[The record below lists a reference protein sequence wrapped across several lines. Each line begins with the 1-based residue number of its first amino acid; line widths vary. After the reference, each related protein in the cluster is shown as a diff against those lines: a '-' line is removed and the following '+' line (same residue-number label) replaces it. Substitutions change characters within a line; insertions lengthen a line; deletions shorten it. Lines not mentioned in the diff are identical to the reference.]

1 MQGYDKDLNVI
12 FWNIAS
18 EKLYGYTK
26 GDALGS
32 KLEKLIIP
40 AENADQVIRSIERW
54 LAENSV
60 ISSEELEMRHKD
72 GSIIPVLS
80 SHIMLSNSQ
89 GDPEMY
95 CVDIDLT
102 ETRKAQTAIE
112 HLAYFD
118 QLTDL
123 PNRRLFLD
131 RLNEEIAVAERNS
144 ISVAVLYMDLDK
156 FKSINDSLGHSV
168 GDELLKLVGSRIKD
182 QIRLEDTVS
191 RFGGDEFVV
200 LLKELSNNPDAATNQ
215 CQLVA
220 EKIQTAF
227 THSFKI
233 EQHIISVTLSIGISL
248 FTAENNTSA
257 DLLKQADT
265 AMYLAK
271 EADRNSIRFFEP
283 AMQEVANAQLLLEKD
298 LRQALLRGEFYLLYQ
313 PQINLEGKM
322 TGVEA
327 LLRWKHPS
335 RGIILP
341 NEFIAV
347 AEDTKLI
354 FQIEA
359 WVLMTACQQL
369 KAWEHLY
376 RNKDF
381 KIAVNISRQQFS
393 MADFVSNIQGVI
405 QQGQV
410 DPQRLRL
417 EITES
422 VVNEDVKDTNIK
434 MLALKKMGISFSID
448 DFGTGYTSL
457 HQLKTLPL
465 DQLKIDRSFVSELF
479 QDTNDEAVIE
489 TIITMAHTLGMNVIA
504 EGVEKNEQL
513 KFLSEKG
520 CDTFQ
525 GYHFDKPLSSEV
537 VAKRFLH

>member
-1 MQGYDKDLNVI
+1 MQGYDKDRNVI

-40 AENADQVIRSIERW
+40 AENADQVIQSIERW

-60 ISSEELEMRHKD
+60 ITSEELEMQHKD
-72 GSIIPVLS
+72 GSIVPVLS

-95 CVDIDLT
+95 CIDIDLT

-156 FKSINDSLGHSV
+156 FKAINDSLGHSV

-200 LLKELSNNPDAATNQ
+200 LLKELSNNPDAAANQ
-215 CQLVA
+215 SQLVA

-227 THSFKI
+227 THAFKI
-233 EQHIISVTLSIGISL
+233 DQHKISITLSIGISL
-248 FTAENNTSA
+248 FSVENNTSA

-335 RGIILP
+335 RGIVLP

-369 KAWEHLY
+369 KAWEHFY
-376 RNKDF
+376 KNKDF

-434 MLALKKMGISFSID
+434 MHALKKMGISFSID

-465 DQLKIDRSFVSELF
+465 DQLKIDRSFVSDLF

-513 KFLSEKG
+513 RFLSEKG

-525 GYHFDKPLSSEV
+525 GYHFDRPLSSEA
-537 VAKRFLH
+537 VAERFLH